1 LIQQVCL
8 SSIERR
14 VFCNDYFESCSKFAE
29 VLKMLKVSGL
39 PIEITKSGL
48 DGLFSRYGE
57 IQITENSV
65 VIKIENDQSIAY
77 VELDKNE
84 NAAREALDGK
94 LWLDKFFL
102 RVDKY
107 RGDGN
112 LILQP
117 GSKP

>member
-1 LIQQVCL
+1 
-8 SSIERR
+8 
-14 VFCNDYFESCSKFAE
+14 
-29 VLKMLKVSGL
+29 MLKVAGL

-48 DGLFSRYGE
+48 DDLFSPYGK

-84 NAAREALDGK
+84 NTARKALDGK
-94 LWLDKFFL
+94 LWLGKFFL

-107 RGDGN
+107 RGDGI

-117 GSKP
+117 ESSKGTGSKP